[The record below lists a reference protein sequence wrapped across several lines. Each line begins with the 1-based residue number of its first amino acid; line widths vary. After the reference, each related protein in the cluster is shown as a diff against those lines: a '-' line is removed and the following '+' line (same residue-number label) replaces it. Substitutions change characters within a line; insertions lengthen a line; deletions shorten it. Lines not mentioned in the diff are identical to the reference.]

1 MLHECMYNYYKMLNF
16 YVNSDLINKLSNKLP
31 NYCLLPP
38 FILPTLLFYVF
49 CGRESHQHSQHN
61 HIHVMIPLKWY
72 SEGSRCKLDLLY
84 EWQCWMSPV
93 WSILPVVHKLSHKS
107 TIHDKLSCFHWSCCW
122 HKKLSRTI
130 HYCNIFALCRPKCIW
145 NVGFT
150 TGYFIY
156 SHVSLILPYYSF
168 SEVEWQSNWFLN
180 GLSELIFTVM

>member
-16 YVNSDLINKLSNKLP
+16 YVNSHLINKLSNKLP

-61 HIHVMIPLKWY
+61 HIHVMIPLKLY

-93 WSILPVVHKLSHKS
+93 WSILPVVHKLSH
-107 TIHDKLSCFHWSCCW
+107 
-122 HKKLSRTI
+122 
-130 HYCNIFALCRPKCIW
+130 
-145 NVGFT
+145 
-150 TGYFIY
+150 
-156 SHVSLILPYYSF
+156 
-168 SEVEWQSNWFLN
+168 
-180 GLSELIFTVM
+180 